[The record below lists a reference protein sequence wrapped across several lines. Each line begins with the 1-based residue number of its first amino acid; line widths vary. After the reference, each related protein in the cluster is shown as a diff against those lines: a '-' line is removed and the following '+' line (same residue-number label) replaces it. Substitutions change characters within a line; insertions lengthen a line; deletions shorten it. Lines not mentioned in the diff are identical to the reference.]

1 MTNAFPRFLRRSA
14 AVIAPIALA
23 NAALAQ
29 SPAAGGGPEPLT
41 IGSKA
46 PVPDIEKFVQGE
58 APAKWF
64 EPGKVWVVEFWA
76 TWCGPCKVAMPHM
89 SDLADKYGSKM
100 VVVGVSDEEVGTVS
114 EFMAKP
120 EWKQKARYVIATDS
134 DRSTHRQYMEAAGQ
148 MGIPTAFLVKD
159 GTVQW
164 IGHPMQIDEPLAK
177 ALDGTWDPAAFK
189 QEFERKAEPGRKQ
202 MAQRALMAK
211 ARKSGDW
218 APVLAMMDQD
228 IAAAEPAAR
237 AMMQVSKFKLMI
249 SDANVPA
256 DGYSLGREIVAA
268 NKGNA
273 AVMNEVAWFVLDNA
287 KVKQRDPAFA
297 MQAAQAAVDAS
308 KGEDPAILDTMARA
322 CWESGDKAKAVEW
335 QRKAIGLADE
345 GMAAELKE
353 TLRKYEGGEAPAKKT
368 ALMLDGKDGTGA
380 PAGGDAPAGPKGGS
394 PGGAGDRPAGRGG
407 SGRGPGG
414 RGAPGAST
422 ELTPEAE
429 KVFPPLAAEGFDSPE
444 ALVEYLPK
452 AGNDAGGMLRLM
464 RAQRSATDGGKIAL
478 RVAAALVE
486 DMSPVVTA
494 SMKKFGAAAKPMM
507 GVPNVGAR
515 SEIKMDGAD
524 RATLVTLDAD
534 GKPTGQL
541 TGLVKADGK
550 WFFDFDKSA
559 GIDRDG
565 GSSMA
570 MMANMMGSGMRSA
583 ARKAAAST
591 AKDIED
597 GKVASGEEATAQFGA
612 RMQQEMMAS
621 MMPPGA
627 EGGPAGGGR
636 AGGSA
641 SGGGRA
647 GGSAS
652 GGGRAGGSSSGGGS
666 SGGGSSGSE
675 GGGGSKPSGA
685 EPAGGGA
692 PR

>member
-1 MTNAFPRFLRRSA
+1 MNIAIPGLLRLSA
-14 AVIAPIALA
+14 TVILPLA
-23 NAALAQ
+23 IGPAALAQ
-29 SPAAGGGPEPLT
+29 AEGKDGAPEPLT

-58 APAKWF
+58 APSKWF

-89 SDLADKYGSKM
+89 SDLADRYGSKM
-100 VVVGVSDEEVGTVS
+100 AVIGVSDEKVDTVS

-120 EWKQKARYVIATDS
+120 EWKEKARYVIATDS

-164 IGHPMQIDEPLAK
+164 IGHPMTIDEPLAK
-177 ALDGTWDPAAFK
+177 VLDGTWDAAAFK
-189 QEFERKAEPGRKQ
+189 PEFEKKAEPGRRQ
-202 MAQRALMAK
+202 IAQRSVMAK

-218 APVLAMMDQD
+218 GPVLAMMDKD

-237 AMMQVSKFKLMI
+237 TMMQVSKFKLMV

-256 DGYSLGREIVAA
+256 DGYALGREIVAA

-308 KGEDPAILDTMARA
+308 KGEDAAILDTMARA
-322 CWESGDKAKAVEW
+322 CWESGDKAKAIEW
-335 QRKAIGLADE
+335 QKKAIDRAGDE
-345 GMAAELKE
+345 MAGELKD
-353 TLRKYEGGEAPAKKT
+353 TLKKYEGGDAPAKKT
-368 ALMLDGKDGTGA
+368 SLPIDDKDGSGGGAGTGA
-380 PAGGDAPAGPKGGS
+380 PAGGDAPAGPKGGKS
-394 PGGAGDRPAGRGG
+394 GGAGDRPAGRGG

-414 RGAPGAST
+414 RGAPGAPAMEAKLS
-422 ELTPEAE
+422 PEAE

-444 ALVEYLPK
+444 AIVEYLPK

-464 RAQRSATDGGKIAL
+464 RAQRSGTEGGRIAL

-507 GVPNVGAR
+507 GVPNIGAK
-515 SEIKMDGAD
+515 SEVKMDGAD
-524 RATLVTLDAD
+524 RATLVTLGAD

-565 GSSMA
+565 GASMA
-570 MMANMMGSGMRSA
+570 MMANMMGSGMRDA

-591 AKDIED
+591 AKDIEG
-597 GKVASGEEATAQFGA
+597 GKIASSEEATAQFGA

-636 AGGSA
+636 
-641 SGGGRA
+641 SGGG
-647 GGSAS
+647 AS
-652 GGGRAGGSSSGGGS
+652 GGGRAGGSSSGGG
-666 SGGGSSGSE
+666 G